1 MEENTRLWCAR
12 SIALR
17 VQNVFRV
24 ADSRPPPLPLLPPV
38 REASSKKRVRGII
51 WVSSEL
57 TLVIH
62 DIIFVL
68 SPPFVTGSFRA
79 RIESTGGGGG
89 GGGGGFKTRTRSS
102 VSRHELFKFQPA
114 PVTRNHVSGTR

>member
-24 ADSRPPPLPLLPPV
+24 ADSRPPV

-79 RIESTGGGGG
+79 RIESTGGG
-89 GGGGGFKTRTRSS
+89 FETRARSS
-102 VSRHELFKFQPA
+102 VSRHELFKFLPA